1 MEFSMKLNPKPY
13 KMIKDGQKTV
23 EMRLYD
29 EKRQAISVG
38 DIIKFQNTENTEEE
52 LRAQVVELYRFDSF
66 KDLYDNLPLLE
77 CGYTED
83 SVKNA
88 SPEDMN
94 EYYTCEEQAK
104 YGVVGIR
111 IRVLHK

>member
-1 MEFSMKLNPKPY
+1 MEFLMKLNPNPY
-13 KMIKDGQKTV
+13 KMIKEGRKNI
-23 EMRLYD
+23 ELRLYD
-29 EKRQAISVG
+29 EKRRAISAG
-38 DIIKFQNTENTEEE
+38 DIIRFQNIENPEEE
-52 LRAQVVELYRFDSF
+52 LRAQVVELYRFDFF

-83 SVKNA
+83 NVKDA

-94 EYYTCEEQAK
+94 KYYTCEEQAD

-111 IRVLHK
+111 IRVL

>member
-1 MEFSMKLNPKPY
+1 MEFLMKLNSNPY
-13 KMIKDGQKTV
+13 KMMREGRKNI
-23 EMRLYD
+23 ELRLYD
-29 EKRQAISVG
+29 EKRRAISAG
-38 DIIKFQNTENTEEE
+38 DIIRFQNIKNPEEE

-66 KDLYDNLPLLE
+66 KDLYENLPLLE

-83 SVKNA
+83 NEKDA
-88 SPEDMN
+88 LPEDMN

-111 IRVLHK
+111 IRVL

>member
-1 MEFSMKLNPKPY
+1 MEFSMKLNPNPY
-13 KMIKDGQKTV
+13 QMMKEGRKTI
-23 EMRLYD
+23 ELRLYD
-29 EKRQAISVG
+29 EKRRAISAG
-38 DIIKFQNTENTEEE
+38 DIIRVLNIEAPEEE
-52 LRAQVVELYRFDSF
+52 LRAQVVELYRFASF

-77 CGYTED
+77 CGYTGDNVED
-83 SVKNA
+83 A

>member
-1 MEFSMKLNPKPY
+1 MKLNPKPY

-38 DIIKFQNTENTEEE
+38 DIITFQNTENTEEE

-66 KDLYDNLPLLE
+66 KDLYDNLPPLE

-111 IRVLHK
+111 IRVL

>member
-1 MEFSMKLNPKPY
+1 MEFLMKLNPNPY
-13 KMIKDGQKTV
+13 QMIKEGRKTI
-23 EMRLYD
+23 ELRLYD
-29 EKRQAISVG
+29 EKRRAISAG
-38 DIIKFQNTENTEEE
+38 DIIRFQNIETPEEE
-52 LRAQVVELYRFDSF
+52 LRAQVVALYPFDSF

-83 SVKNA
+83 NVKDA

-111 IRVLHK
+111 IRVL

>member
-1 MEFSMKLNPKPY
+1 MEFSMKINPNPY
-13 KMIKDGQKTV
+13 QMIKEGRKTI
-23 EMRLYD
+23 ELRLYD
-29 EKRQAISVG
+29 EKRRAISTG
-38 DIIKFQNTENTEEE
+38 DIIRFQNIEASEEE
-52 LRAQVVELYRFDSF
+52 LHAQVVELYRFDSF

-83 SVKNA
+83 NVKDA

-94 EYYTCEEQAK
+94 KYYTCEEQAK

-111 IRVLHK
+111 IRVL

>member
-1 MEFSMKLNPKPY
+1 MEFSMKINPNPY
-13 KMIKDGQKTV
+13 QMIKEGRKTI
-23 EMRLYD
+23 ELRLYD
-29 EKRQAISVG
+29 EKRRTISDG
-38 DIIKFQNTENTEEE
+38 DIIRFQNIENPKEE

-83 SVKNA
+83 NVKDA

-94 EYYTCEEQAK
+94 KYYTCEEQAK

-111 IRVLHK
+111 IRVL

>member
-38 DIIKFQNTENTEEE
+38 DIITFQNTEKSYVRR
-52 LRAQVVELYRFDSF
+52 LWSYIGLI
-66 KDLYDNLPLLE
+66 PLKICMTICLLW
-77 CGYTED
+77 
-83 SVKNA
+83 SVA
-88 SPEDMN
+88 
-94 EYYTCEEQAK
+94 
-104 YGVVGIR
+104 IR
-111 IRVLHK
+111 KIV

>member
-1 MEFSMKLNPKPY
+1 MEFLMKLNPKPY

-52 LRAQVVELYRFDSF
+52 LRAQVVELYRFDPF
-66 KDLYDNLPLLE
+66 KDLYDNLPPLE

-83 SVKNA
+83 NVKNA
-88 SPEDMN
+88 LPEDMN
-94 EYYTCEEQAK
+94 EYYTCEEQVR

-111 IRVLHK
+111 IRVL

>member
-1 MEFSMKLNPKPY
+1 MLFRSR
-13 KMIKDGQKTV
+13 T
-23 EMRLYD
+23 
-29 EKRQAISVG
+29 
-38 DIIKFQNTENTEEE
+38 
-52 LRAQVVELYRFDSF
+52 QVLELYRFDSF

-83 SVKNA
+83 NVKDA

-94 EYYTCEEQAK
+94 KYYTCEEQAA

-111 IRVLHK
+111 IRVL

>member
-1 MEFSMKLNPKPY
+1 MVFLMKLNPNPY
-13 KMIKDGQKTV
+13 QMMKEGRKTI
-23 EMRLYD
+23 ELRLYD
-29 EKRQAISVG
+29 KKRRAISAG
-38 DIIKFQNTENTEEE
+38 DIISFQNIEAPEEE
-52 LRAQVVELYRFDSF
+52 LCAQVVELYRFDSF

-83 SVKNA
+83 NVEDA

-111 IRVLHK
+111 IRVL